1 MSMAEIIKSN
11 ISRLEAFVIVCPQER
26 DWKSPSGGW
35 HTSFFWKHAD
45 LSFFQTCWLVFFKDA
60 DMPFF
65 STCWHALAEQ
75 NIWASQLE
83 IRWLLLFLSS
93 AWLTDEPITNQPP
106 VSVFWHQI
114 TENGF
119 VFWNFVDPEI
129 QNSKRRKIAQV
140 GASSLV

>member
-1 MSMAEIIKSN
+1 MSMAEILKSN
-11 ISRLEAFVIVCPQER
+11 ISRLDAFVCPQKS

-35 HTSFFWKHAD
+35 HTSFFENMLTCLFFKHAG
-45 LSFFQTCWLVFFKDA
+45 LSFLKMLTCL
-60 DMPFF
+60 F
-65 STCWHALAEQ
+65 STCWHALKEQ